1 MKTKKSFWEKYGSTC
16 FFLLP
21 WLSIFI
27 VFTVIPILGAT
38 VLSFTNFDMVRVPK
52 FIGID
57 NYLNLFLDDEI
68 FTKSLSNTLF
78 YALVTGPLGYIISY
92 VVAWLINEVSSKLW
106 RSILTL
112 VFYSPALA
120 GNAYMLWNY
129 LFNGDSY
136 GLLNSILMDLGVLSK
151 PVQWLMD
158 PAYNS
163 IIVIIVTLWMSM
175 GVGFLSFVAGFKQLN
190 QELFEAGAIDGVR
203 NRWQELWYI
212 TLPQMV
218 PQLKIGAV
226 LAISGAFAVGTV
238 NAALTGN
245 PSTDYSTHT
254 VLLHMTDYGY
264 TRYEMGYASAIAVV
278 LFVLMVASW
287 YLINTVLSRFSS
299 D

>member
-1 MKTKKSFWEKYGSTC
+1 MKTKKGFFKKYGSTC

-21 WLSIFI
+21 WLLLFVIFI
-27 VFTVIPILGAT
+27 VIPIISAI
-38 VLSFTNFDMVRVPK
+38 VLSFTDFDMVRMPNFVGFK
-52 FIGID
+52 

-78 YALVTGPLGYIISY
+78 YALVTGPIGYLISY
-92 VVAWLINEVSSKLW
+92 VVAWLINEISSKFW
-106 RSILTL
+106 RSLLTL

-129 LFNGDSY
+129 IFNGDSY
-136 GLLNSILMDLGVLSK
+136 GLLNSILVDLGILSK
-151 PVQWLMD
+151 PVQWLTD

-163 IIVIIVTLWMSM
+163 MVVVIVTLWMSM

-226 LAISGAFAVGTV
+226 LAISGAFAVGGV

-264 TRYEMGYASAIAVV
+264 VRYEMGYASTIAVV
-278 LFVLMVASW
+278 LFVIMVGSW
-287 YLINTVLSRFSS
+287 FLINTVLSRFSA